1 MTIDLIAVFSITA
14 FTCALVSAVLNTIL
28 RYRLKVKNKSYSNT
42 QRPIYEIFLDGPF
55 VTPLD
60 REIGVLERRVLIA
73 RRVIMLLGI
82 FSVIVAAI
90 MQVEAGP
97 DGMVFR
103 VTF

>member
-14 FTCALVSAVLNTIL
+14 IMCALSSAVLNAIL
-28 RYRLKVKNKSYSNT
+28 RYKLTSKNKSYSNT
-42 QRPIYEIFLDGPF
+42 QRPIFEMFLDGPF

-60 REIGVLERRVLIA
+60 REIGVLERRVLVA